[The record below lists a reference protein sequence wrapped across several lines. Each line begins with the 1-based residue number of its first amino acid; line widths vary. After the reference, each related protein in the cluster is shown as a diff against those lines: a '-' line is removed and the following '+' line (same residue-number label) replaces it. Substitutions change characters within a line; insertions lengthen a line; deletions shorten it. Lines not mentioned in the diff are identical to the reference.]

1 MHISVITIFPEI
13 FSGFLSTSL
22 IGSAIDRNLMKASIH
37 NLRDYT
43 GDEHRS
49 VDDEPFGGGPGMVMS
64 AIPWISAVNQ
74 IAESNPGWR
83 ILLSPQGTR
92 LSEEKVGELATRGHL
107 ILLCGRYEG
116 LDERVSDTVVD
127 EEISIGDYVLSGGE
141 VAAMV
146 LIETVSRQ
154 IPGVIGQWQSVQ
166 QDSFRSGLLDY
177 PHYTRPRKVDTLE
190 VPDVL
195 LSGDHRAIADWRF
208 RESLRAT
215 LRKRP
220 DLIASVKLTSQQRRI
235 LAQVEA
241 EEGSPLEFSESPT
254 ESLLHQNTGRSS
266 HESAPT
272 E

>member
-22 IGSAIDRNLMKASIH
+22 VGSAIDRNLMRVSIH
-37 NLRDYT
+37 NLRDYAV
-43 GDEHRS
+43 DEHRT

-74 IAESNPGWR
+74 IADSNPGWR
-83 ILLSPQGTR
+83 ILLSPQGEP
-92 LSEEKVGELATRGHL
+92 LSEEKVSELATRGHL

-116 LDERVSDTVVD
+116 LDERVSDAVVD

-141 VAAMV
+141 VASMV
-146 LIETVSRQ
+146 LIETISRQ
-154 IPGVIGQWQSVQ
+154 IPGVIGRWQSVQ

-190 VPDVL
+190 VPSVL
-195 LSGDHRAIADWRF
+195 VSGDHSAIADWRF

-220 DLIASVKLTSQQRRI
+220 DLLASVRLTSQQRQI

-241 EEGSPLEFSESPT
+241 EEGSRVQFSKSPT
-254 ESLLHQNTGRSS
+254 ESVLHQNTGKSP
-266 HESAPT
+266 H
-272 E
+272 

>member
-1 MHISVITIFPEI
+1 M
-13 FSGFLSTSL
+13 
-22 IGSAIDRNLMKASIH
+22 RASIH

-43 GDEHRS
+43 VDDHRT

-74 IAESNPGWR
+74 VTKKNPGWR
-83 ILLSPQGTR
+83 VLLSPQGKR
-92 LSEEKVGELATRGHL
+92 LSEEKIGELATREHL

-116 LDERVSDTVVD
+116 LDERVSETVVD

-146 LIETVSRQ
+146 LIETLSRQ
-154 IPGVIGQWQSVQ
+154 IPGVIGQWKSVE
-166 QDSFRSGLLDY
+166 QDSFRRGLLDY

-195 LSGDHRAIADWRF
+195 VSGDHSAVEDWRF

-220 DLIASVKLTSQQRRI
+220 DLMASVRLTPQQRQI

-241 EEGSPLEFSESPT
+241 EEESPVEFSKAST
-254 ESLLHQNTGRSS
+254 ESTLQQSTGKSS
-266 HESAPT
+266 H
-272 E
+272 